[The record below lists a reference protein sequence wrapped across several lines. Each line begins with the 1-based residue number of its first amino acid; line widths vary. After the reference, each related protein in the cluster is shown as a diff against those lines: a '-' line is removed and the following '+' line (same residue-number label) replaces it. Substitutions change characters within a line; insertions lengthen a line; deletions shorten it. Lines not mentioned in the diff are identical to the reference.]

1 VTAAS
6 APPLRVLHLCPDTR
20 YLTQLFALYRD
31 ALDQPPFESTL
42 VFLRGEPDAALA
54 QRIGGRVQFLDL
66 PRRALEG
73 LRLPA
78 LWRLWRS
85 CRGQRFDLVVAHR
98 FKALTLGLA
107 LRRLGVAR
115 HVLGVVHE
123 IGQFDG
129 RRHRVIERARTAP
142 LTLIGVSDAVRADL
156 ALRFPAFPAARIKAL
171 PNAVGDHPLL
181 PRAQALSMLRLAP
194 DWFWF
199 GSIGRLVSIKG
210 YDLLLQAFAPL
221 AHEIPR
227 LGLALVGTGREEA
240 ALRALSHDL
249 GIEEQVA
256 FCGWRADVRSLL
268 GAFEVCVFPSR
279 EEGFGLAVAEAM
291 VAERPVI
298 ASAVGGVCELLGD
311 AALQVPV
318 DEPAALTAAL
328 RRLHDDSAL
337 REAMGVALR
346 ARWQAEFSPP
356 RFAARLQ
363 AFARDAIG
371 ATR

>member
-1 VTAAS
+1 MTAAS
-6 APPLRVLHLCPDTR
+6 TPPLRVLHLCPDTR
-20 YLTQLFALYRD
+20 YLTELFTLYRN
-31 ALDQPPFESTL
+31 ALDQPPFQSTL
-42 VFLRGEPDAALA
+42 VFLRGKPDAALA
-54 QRIGGRVQFLDL
+54 QHMGERVQFLDL

-107 LRRLGVAR
+107 LCRLRVAR

-129 RRHRVIERARTAP
+129 RRRRVIERARTAP
-142 LTLIGVSDAVRADL
+142 LTLLGVSEAARVDL
-156 ALRFPAFPAARIKAL
+156 VVRFPTFPAARIKAL
-171 PNAVGDHPLL
+171 PNAVEDHPLL
-181 PRAQALSMLRLAP
+181 SRAQALAVLRLAP
-194 DWFWF
+194 DRFWF

-210 YDLLLQAFAPL
+210 YDLLLRAFAPL
-221 AHEIPR
+221 AHEIPG

-249 GIEEQVA
+249 GTEEQVA

-268 GAFEVCVFPSR
+268 SAFEVCVFPSR
-279 EEGFGLAVAEAM
+279 DEGFGLAIAEAM

-298 ASAVGGVCELLGD
+298 ASAVGGVPELLGD
-311 AALQVPV
+311 EALLVPPN
-318 DEPAALTAAL
+318 EPAALTAAL
-328 RRLHDDSAL
+328 RRLYDDPAL
-337 REAMGVALR
+337 RAAMGAALR
-346 ARWQAEFSPP
+346 ARWQARFSPAQ
-356 RFAARLQ
+356 FATRLQ
-363 AFARDAIG
+363 GFAREAAGG
-371 ATR
+371 AR